1 MVSSLVGGDW
11 GLAHEEIPM
20 IGGMKQLVWFVL
32 LGLSFAV
39 PGEILNQIL
48 ARQNVAA
55 FRSTLVSYA
64 VLLCIGYFV
73 GRGIFAVVK
82 PRRRAALGYY
92 LSFGCLGLTV
102 EWLLLGNAPVWD
114 WLQPITQAGMF
125 TYWGTLLLAPRL
137 MMEPA
142 EFAGLKRSFLT
153 FFVSFSLVYL
163 LVAGMVPR
171 PRGGIFVGFVIFAA
185 GTAGL
190 NYFYIKYFRRL

>member
-1 MVSSLVGGDW
+1 
-11 GLAHEEIPM
+11 
-20 IGGMKQLVWFVL
+20 MK
-32 LGLSFAV
+32 V
-39 PGEILNQIL
+39 PKEPG
-48 ARQNVAA
+48 A
-55 FRSTLVSYA
+55 
-64 VLLCIGYFV
+64 
-73 GRGIFAVVK
+73 K

-137 MMEPA
+137 MMESA

-163 LVAGMVPR
+163 LVAGVVPR
-171 PRGGIFVGFVIFAA
+171 SSGGIFFGFVIFAA
-185 GTAGL
+185 GTMGL